1 MYSLIDD
8 PTQIDENYLNLP
20 ATVSPSDQFLL
31 KLNSLLKALHIE
43 VADDVA
49 ALSSYFYVNADGS
62 RRPNL
67 IPADQ
72 TVPTLK
78 RFAQDF
84 YERKHKR
91 YLNDSGNT
99 TKQELSSKADNKEP
113 TEDAP
118 YTVVSEA
125 AQDAMNEVEVTDAH
139 EEYWNRLRN
148 VVDKKHYR
156 IWDVIS
162 MIVSF
167 KTCAMTDSMLR
178 PSMRRCKNTVN
189 DCMNDKWCALK

>member
-1 MYSLIDD
+1 M
-8 PTQIDENYLNLP
+8 T
-20 ATVSPSDQFLL
+20 PSDQFLL

-49 ALSSYFYVNADGS
+49 ALASYFYVNADGS
-62 RRPNL
+62 RRTTL

-84 YERKHKR
+84 NQRHHKR
-91 YLNDSGNT
+91 YLDNHHSGT
-99 TKQELSSKADNKEP
+99 SSPSKTVKPAENEAASKTGEVS
-113 TEDAP
+113 EDAP
-118 YTVVSEA
+118 YSVVAEA

-156 IWDVIS
+156 IWDVS
-162 MIVSF
+162 PGS
-167 KTCAMTDSMLR
+167 DLS
-178 PSMRRCKNTVN
+178 N
-189 DCMNDKWCALK
+189 